1 MYRDI
6 WQSNVKRLLADNK
19 LSIAEAARLVGTS
32 KQYLSAI
39 LAETE
44 PTSMRERILDSLSL
58 LLHATPARLYTP
70 ETNAALGVGEAL
82 AQVTTEVDA
91 GLSPAEQAV
100 LAERHFLAHEYG
112 ASYSLTTRLLKRHGG
127 ELTPAA
133 VAQAE
138 LLAGKS
144 ACLFGSWEA
153 AEPHLLRALAFWRKR
168 LTAQPAKCLPSCLDT
183 YRYLALAAHLAGDYP
198 RALQLQ
204 TKALRLYKKYPLEAS
219 DLSAKWEAIALSAL
233 RTAARLSLS
242 NLSKT
247 VDELLAF
254 CALAKLRE
262 LALRVQYELD
272 FCQYALSRATMRMAT
287 PCEPP
292 SPRGDLSVVVRHG
305 LALWEREETVRLAAL
320 AQDAALD
327 PLNPDQRFVQAWL
340 AKMAAPQECH
350 MQLEAEDSS
359 VSRGLTSLAL
369 ACQAATQGD
378 AHGALHAWQ
387 NALYEFLLAREY
399 PMYFL
404 AYAGGLKQL
413 SLAGDYREAL
423 QADLARRVRVFVQ

>member
-1 MYRDI
+1 M
-6 WQSNVKRLLADNK
+6 
-19 LSIAEAARLVGTS
+19 
-32 KQYLSAI
+32 
-39 LAETE
+39 
-44 PTSMRERILDSLSL
+44 
-58 LLHATPARLYTP
+58 
-70 ETNAALGVGEAL
+70 
-82 AQVTTEVDA
+82 
-91 GLSPAEQAV
+91 
-100 LAERHFLAHEYG
+100 
-112 ASYSLTTRLLKRHGG
+112 
-127 ELTPAA
+127 
-133 VAQAE
+133 
-138 LLAGKS
+138 
-144 ACLFGSWEA
+144 
-153 AEPHLLRALAFWRKR
+153 
-168 LTAQPAKCLPSCLDT
+168 
-183 YRYLALAAHLAGDYP
+183 
-198 RALQLQ
+198 
-204 TKALRLYKKYPLEAS
+204 YKKYPLEAS

-359 VSRGLTSLAL
+359 VSRGLTSLPRTSVT
-369 ACQAATQGD
+369 C
-378 AHGALHAWQ
+378 
-387 NALYEFLLAREY
+387 
-399 PMYFL
+399 
-404 AYAGGLKQL
+404 
-413 SLAGDYREAL
+413 S
-423 QADLARRVRVFVQ
+423 